1 MDLVSLYRLMS
12 WLSPSFPIGGYTY
25 SHGLEYAVDAVLVHD
40 GASLEHWVEEIL
52 RHGTGRVDAIM
63 FAAGYRARVCE
74 LAELVQLASAMRGT
88 SELGRE
94 SMQQGRAFVAAL
106 EKSWT
111 ADLSAYAT
119 TQLPYSIAVAFTCRA
134 NCIPLDM
141 GLAAYLHAYVSGI
154 VSAGV
159 RLIPVGQSEGQ
170 RILANLGNAVEE
182 VVEEALHTPMSDIG
196 TPTPML
202 DWVSMQ
208 HENQHT
214 RLFRS

>member
-1 MDLVSLYRLMS
+1 MDVLSLYRLMS
-12 WLSPSFPIGGYTY
+12 SLSPSFPVGGYTY
-25 SHGLEYAVDAVLVHD
+25 LHGLEYAVDAALVHD

-52 RHGTGRVDAIM
+52 RHGTGRVDATI
-63 FAAGYRARVCE
+63 FAAAYRPRVCD
-74 LAELVQLASAMRGT
+74 LAELVQLASAMKGT
-88 SELGRE
+88 AELGRE
-94 SMQQGRAFVAAL
+94 SMQQGRAFAAAL

-111 ADLSAYAT
+111 ADLSPHAT
-119 TQLPYSIAVAFTCRA
+119 AQLPYSIAVAFACRA
-134 NCIPLDM
+134 HCIPLDM
-141 GLAAYLHAYVSGI
+141 GMGAYLHAYVSSI

-159 RLIPVGQSEGQ
+159 RLIPVGHSKGQ

-196 TPTPML
+196 TSTPML
-202 DWVSMQ
+202 DWASMR